1 VVPLKKAMRCPRATP
16 PTNDWRDKPYAEGG
30 MSCDACGS
38 LLEHRDLL
46 GIHARNGFWVKGYR
60 CRYCLHEM
68 VEVPENA
75 HHVLTW
81 DQDRGRYAL
90 EEVLHTV
97 HAAPFNPMLLLS
109 ASGGRSTATG
119 GD

>member
-1 VVPLKKAMRCPRATP
+1 MRHPRATP